1 MTRIEEIRKSTGL
14 SRAAFSRKYNIP
26 VRTLEGWE
34 YGNRQPPEWLP
45 GILEKAIKYDAM
57 HSNTKKY
64 RVKEAF
70 IDNWYGGE
78 TDVDYI
84 EKCQNDG
91 IPEEDIKH
99 IVNEYGAQVID
110 QLEEI

>member
-45 GILEKAIKYDAM
+45 AILDKAIKYDA
-57 HSNTKKY
+57 
-64 RVKEAF
+64 EQ
-70 IDNWYGGE
+70 G
-78 TDVDYI
+78 
-84 EKCQNDG
+84 
-91 IPEEDIKH
+91 
-99 IVNEYGAQVID
+99 
-110 QLEEI
+110 L